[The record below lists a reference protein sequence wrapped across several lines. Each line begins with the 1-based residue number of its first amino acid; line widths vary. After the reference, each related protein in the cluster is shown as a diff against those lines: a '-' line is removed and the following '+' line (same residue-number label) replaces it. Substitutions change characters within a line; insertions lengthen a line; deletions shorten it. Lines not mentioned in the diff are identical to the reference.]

1 MVSALGMAHAV
12 VGSESLDRTMGGGGS
27 EVDMAGASADRN
39 LRRDGRQAQ
48 DAGGSQAETLWGWA
62 GPGYLTQAG
71 QSPCG
76 KSRQTLGSAFADLF
90 SLSLATILMFVLL
103 DLQMTGGRLSLHS

>member
-12 VGSESLDRTMGGGGS
+12 VGSESLDRTLGGGGS

-48 DAGGSQAETLWGWA
+48 DAGGSQAMGLGRPRVPHSS
-62 GPGYLTQAG
+62 GPITVREIA
-71 QSPCG
+71 
-76 KSRQTLGSAFADLF
+76 ADPWLRF
-90 SLSLATILMFVLL
+90 
-103 DLQMTGGRLSLHS
+103 R